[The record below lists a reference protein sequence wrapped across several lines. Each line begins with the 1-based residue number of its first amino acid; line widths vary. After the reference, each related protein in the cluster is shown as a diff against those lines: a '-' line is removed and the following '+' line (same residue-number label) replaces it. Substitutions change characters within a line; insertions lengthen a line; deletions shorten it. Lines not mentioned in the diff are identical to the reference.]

1 MDGLQL
7 ALFAFLAGLTFAGLA
22 GSALELLFRRPVSL
36 GMPFVSPDRILRS
49 LGITLLAG
57 PLMLANEALA
67 AWRLGRIGLP
77 MLAVCT
83 VGACLWACAAGIL
96 ILELAFCLAG
106 LLG

>member
-22 GSALELLFRRPVSL
+22 GSTLELLFRRPVTL
-36 GMPFVSPDRILRS
+36 GMPFVSQDRILRS
-49 LGITLLAG
+49 LGFTLLAG
-57 PLMLANEALA
+57 PLMLVNEALA
-67 AWRLGRIGLP
+67 AWRIGRIGLP
-77 MLAVCT
+77 LLALCT
-83 VGACLWACAAGIL
+83 GAACMWVCAAGIL